1 MRQRQL
7 GIICFPSL
15 YQVPIDVTAV
25 SPVDT
30 RPPGPHLY
38 SWVYWSNVSKVSC
51 SRKQQQ
57 HQSGHTGNRTHNL
70 SISRPI
76 PWPLGYVASHTHTHT
91 HTRVRAHTHAP
102 TYPLPQTHRHTDTH
116 THILTHPPSFPHTNT
131 HIHNHTHICTHA
143 RTHTHTH
150 THTMLYMHTH
160 MIKFAWW
167 N

>member
-91 HTRVRAHTHAP
+91 HTHA
-102 TYPLPQTHRHTDTH
+102 
-116 THILTHPPSFPHTNT
+116 
-131 HIHNHTHICTHA
+131 CA
-143 RTHTHTH
+143 RTHTHPHTPSHKRTDTQTLTHTYSLTPHPSHTHKHTHNHTRTH
-150 THTMLYMHTH
+150 THIAIHAHT
-160 MIKFAWW
+160 W
-167 N
+167 